1 MKDKLVLEE
10 DRGGMWRIKW
20 VIAEDDWGDG
30 AVLGE
35 GTAKDWEGPAPTSRE
50 DWEHWAAQR
59 AASATAGVERDQNGF
74 FWEST
79 RDAKAALRVAKEALK
94 QDRPMPEWATK
105 ALAAGWK
112 PPKGWK
118 A

>member
-1 MKDKLVLEE
+1 MADKLVVVENKYIY
-10 DRGGMWRIKW
+10 RIQW
-20 VIAEDDWGDG
+20 ELDDGDDLG
-30 AVLGE
+30 AYLCQDKTDGE
-35 GTAKDWEGPAPTSRE
+35 GEGPTERQ
-50 DWEHWAAQR
+50 DWAASR
-59 AASATAGVERDQNGF
+59 AVRTSEGVSFDDIGAWWDNQKQ
-74 FWEST
+74 
-79 RDAKAALRVAKEALK
+79 AQAALRVAKEALK